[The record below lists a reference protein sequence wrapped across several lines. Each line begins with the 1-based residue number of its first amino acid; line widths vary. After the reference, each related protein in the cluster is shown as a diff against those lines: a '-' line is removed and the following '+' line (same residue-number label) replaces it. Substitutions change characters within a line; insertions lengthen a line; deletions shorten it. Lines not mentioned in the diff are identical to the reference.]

1 MREKAPDLA
10 KGETSA
16 LHLRQ
21 ATQELKDEG
30 HAHALPELLRGIVRS
45 IAADGRGEGGGG
57 GSLGLR
63 GRDRETVQVT
73 LQRDWG
79 SLGKTAEL
87 RRTAAGLLLDH
98 LLAALPRDS
107 RGTDLLAETT
117 MGKLLAAVKSDL
129 ILKSQ
134 IRYPER
140 LTDRALLWLHEQEVV
155 RLNKGLAVFRP

>member
-1 MREKAPDLA
+1 ME
-10 KGETSA
+10 KGETST

-30 HAHALPELLRGIVRS
+30 HSQALPELLRGIVRS

-73 LQRDWG
+73 LQREWG
-79 SLGKTAEL
+79 PLANTAEL

-98 LLAALPRDS
+98 LLSTLLPGHSGHRPAGRDHHGEAAD
-107 RGTDLLAETT
+107 G
-117 MGKLLAAVKSDL
+117 G
-129 ILKSQ
+129 
-134 IRYPER
+134 
-140 LTDRALLWLHEQEVV
+140 EV
-155 RLNKGLAVFRP
+155 RSYLEEPDQAS